1 MLKRFIVS
9 SFQTNCY
16 LMTNDNHQAF
26 IVDPGDNGKK
36 IHKYLVDN
44 EIDLTA
50 ILITHGHIDHVGA
63 VDYLYNIYKCPV
75 ITHEESIELMKNPK
89 LNLSSY
95 FQGDVIVNA
104 PLIKADSLF
113 EINGYKIEWMFLPG
127 HCQGSSMI
135 RVVDEN
141 IIFSG
146 DVLFKGSIGRF
157 DFPSSSHFDTKQ
169 SLNYINNLEYDAVI
183 YPGHGEST
191 SLLEEKNTNPYLNM

>member
-104 PLIKADSLF
+104 PLIKADTFF
-113 EINGYKIEWMFLPG
+113 EVNGYKIEWMFLPG

-169 SLNYINNLEYDAVI
+169 SLNYINNLEYDAII